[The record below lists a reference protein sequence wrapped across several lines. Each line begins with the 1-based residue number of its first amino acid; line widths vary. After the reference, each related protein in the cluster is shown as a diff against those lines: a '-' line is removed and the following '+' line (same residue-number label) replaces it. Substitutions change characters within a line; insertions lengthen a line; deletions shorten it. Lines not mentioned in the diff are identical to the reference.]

1 MFIIQMSILLKLKNQ
16 TLKKHWKTRKK
27 AKDEKIRREKEIN
40 EKNKFDSND
49 FIKKDVKPKHKPE
62 ENQSLKHKID
72 NCSLNNPLNYN
83 TLYKN
88 NTTTDKNSS
97 PAILSKENS
106 FNKRKRNVE
115 EEKEAAKKRKIEQ
128 KTAEKILDTKI
139 DRPKTSKKRT
149 EKEVPFNKIL
159 ENVRIAL
166 SGFVNPERSRIRDQ
180 ALEMGAKFDRDLTP
194 MTTHLVCAF
203 ENTPKA
209 KKFDYGIIVKKT
221 WIHLQHATKKR
232 IDWKK
237 HSFIKQDSDESED
250 EDLYFRQKS
259 DSRKQSNSKPDQIS
273 GQVSSLI
280 VF

>member
-1 MFIIQMSILLKLKNQ
+1 MASVSILFNVEFGLNDHRKDAAHRGYRHCPVMTVGGSLMKA
-16 TLKKHWKTRKK
+16 KKSDIEKALEDQKK

-88 NTTTDKNSS
+88 DKTTDKNSS

-128 KTAEKILDTKI
+128 KTTEKILDTKI

-221 WIHLQHATKKR
+221 WIHLQHATKKVKF
-232 IDWKK
+232 IFWKW
-237 HSFIKQDSDESED
+237 F
-250 EDLYFRQKS
+250 
-259 DSRKQSNSKPDQIS
+259 
-273 GQVSSLI
+273 
-280 VF
+280 

>member
-1 MFIIQMSILLKLKNQ
+1 MKA
-16 TLKKHWKTRKK
+16 KKSDIEKALEDQKK

-40 EKNKFDSND
+40 QKNKFDSND

-88 NTTTDKNSS
+88 DNTPGKNPIHGSS
-97 PAILSKENS
+97 VSKENS

-139 DRPKTSKKRT
+139 DRSKTAKKRT
-149 EKEVPFNKIL
+149 EKDVPFNKIL

-180 ALEMGAKFDRDLTP
+180 AIEMGAKFDRDLTP

-221 WIHLQHATKKR
+221 WIHLQHATKKVYFFL
-232 IDWKK
+232 KK
-237 HSFIKQDSDESED
+237 
-250 EDLYFRQKS
+250 L
-259 DSRKQSNSKPDQIS
+259 
-273 GQVSSLI
+273 
-280 VF
+280 

>member
-1 MFIIQMSILLKLKNQ
+1 MEAQ
-16 TLKKHWKTRKK
+16 KK

-49 FIKKDVKPKHKPE
+49 FIKKDVKPKHRPE
-62 ENQSLKHKID
+62 ENKSLKHKID

-88 NTTTDKNSS
+88 ENTPGGKNSENS
-97 PAILSKENS
+97 SKENS

-115 EEKEAAKKRKIEQ
+115 EEKEAAKKRKLEQ
-128 KTAEKILDTKI
+128 KATESSLDLKS
-139 DRPKTSKKRT
+139 DRPKTTKKDRQ
-149 EKEVPFNKIL
+149 KDVPFNKIL

-180 ALEMGAKFDRDLTP
+180 AIDMGAKFDRDLTP

-221 WIHLQHATKKR
+221 WIHLQHATKKVLFFG
-232 IDWKK
+232 KK
-237 HSFIKQDSDESED
+237 F
-250 EDLYFRQKS
+250 
-259 DSRKQSNSKPDQIS
+259 
-273 GQVSSLI
+273 
-280 VF
+280 